1 MKKVISLLLVTFLC
15 FVLTGC
21 GSEKAMTTKKFT
33 ETMSKEGYQLNDI
46 SEQYKNNQLIDQAV
60 VASKEHHQIELYI
73 SKDAK
78 KSEEYFQIDLQI
90 FGEKGN
96 NTVKEETTKNTHT
109 YSIIKNGK
117 YIYIS
122 RIDNTLLFAYVNENE
137 KTTVDKLIDK
147 LGY

>member
-1 MKKVISLLLVTFLC
+1 MKKVISLLLITVLC

-78 KSEEYFQIDLQI
+78 KSVESLHKAFHLECDEIA
-90 FGEKGN
+90 EVKG
-96 NTVKEETTKNTHT
+96 
-109 YSIIKNGK
+109 
-117 YIYIS
+117 
-122 RIDNTLLFAYVNENE
+122 TLPDV
-137 KTTVDKLIDK
+137 
-147 LGY
+147 